1 MELQSSCSSLAASHR
16 GVPTCPLGCSRDQR
30 GSRIFFWVGTR
41 TQHTL
46 RGEAPHNEIAKE
58 EEEEEKVRELLT
70 FSHPAV
76 LLLVH
81 EPQY

>member
-1 MELQSSCSSLAASHR
+1 M
-16 GVPTCPLGCSRDQR
+16 
-30 GSRIFFWVGTR
+30 GTR
-41 TQHTL
+41 TQHIP
-46 RGEAPHNEIAKE
+46 RGEAPHNEIAKEEEE

>member
-1 MELQSSCSSLAASHR
+1 M
-16 GVPTCPLGCSRDQR
+16 
-30 GSRIFFWVGTR
+30 GTR
-41 TQHTL
+41 TQHIP
-46 RGEAPHNEIAKE
+46 RGEAPHNEIAKEE

>member
-1 MELQSSCSSLAASHR
+1 M
-16 GVPTCPLGCSRDQR
+16 
-30 GSRIFFWVGTR
+30 GTR